1 MSQSLSYYEALGV
14 EPTASA
20 EEIRRAFRKL
30 AKTFHPDNFDGE
42 ARVRAEKRFQA
53 ITEAFNV
60 LNRPN
65 MREKYDRE
73 ASRSST
79 SAAGMDRKEIARRL
93 AAVGAKAY
101 KNGKLAEAAEQLRLA
116 LDHDP
121 ELARANYFMG
131 LTLGRL
137 PGRERDALR
146 HLESA
151 SRLEPNNTVMKA
163 EAASA
168 YLASGMSSRAERLA
182 QEVLALDPTNSKA
195 QTVLNLASGSGSS
208 GSPNRKG

>member
-1 MSQSLSYYEALGV
+1 MNQSISYYEALGV

-20 EEIRRAFRKL
+20 EDIRRAFRKL
-30 AKTFHPDNFDGE
+30 AKTFHPDNFDGD

-60 LNRPN
+60 LNRPDL
-65 MREKYDRE
+65 RDKYDRD
-73 ASRSST
+73 AARSSS

-93 AAVGAKAY
+93 AAKGAQAF
-101 KNGKLAEAAEQLRLA
+101 KNGKLADAGEQLRIA

-121 ELARANYFMG
+121 ELARAHYFMG
-131 LTLGRL
+131 LTLGRV
-137 PGRERDALR
+137 PGREREALR

-151 SRLEPNNTVMKA
+151 TRLEPNNTVMKA

-182 QEVLALDPTNSKA
+182 QEVLSLDPTNSKA
-195 QTVLNLASGSGSS
+195 QTVLELVSGPGSS
-208 GSPNRKG
+208 GSSNRKG